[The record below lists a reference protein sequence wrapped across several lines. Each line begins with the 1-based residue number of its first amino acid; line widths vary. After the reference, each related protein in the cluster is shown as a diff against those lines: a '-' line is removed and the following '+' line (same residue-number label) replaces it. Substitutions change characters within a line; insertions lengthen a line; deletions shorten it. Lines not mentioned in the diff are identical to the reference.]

1 MYQYFGGFMSGEE
14 IKITYDTLFDIL
26 RREKD
31 KKEIQKLDENFFA
44 NVAAYFSDKKSI
56 LDKIDDYSEEEADRI
71 KTQIQNAKR
80 IVREIYNAREKK
92 IVEKAIIKARTKSDI
107 ITTEN
112 MLDEEKELFNNL
124 VDVLSKERENVLNK
138 IIKGSKIP
146 KKEKAKQEVKKKGV
160 LVRFLVQIPEFVGM
174 DGENYGPFNPD
185 EIALLPEKIANIL
198 INTDKAE
205 AIESRD

>member
-1 MYQYFGGFMSGEE
+1 MSGEE

-31 KKEIQKLDENFFA
+31 RKDLQKLDENFFA
-44 NVAAYFSDKKSI
+44 NVASYFNDKKSI
-56 LDKIDDYSEEEADRI
+56 LEKIDDYSEDEADRI

-112 MLDEEKELFNNL
+112 MLDEEKELFNSL
-124 VDVLSKERENVLNK
+124 VEILSKERDNVLSK
-138 IIKGSKIP
+138 IIKGDRIP
-146 KKEKAKQEVKKKGV
+146 KKVKEKQEAKKKGV

>member
-1 MYQYFGGFMSGEE
+1 MSGEE

-31 KKEIQKLDENFFA
+31 RKDLQKLDENFFA
-44 NVAAYFSDKKSI
+44 NVASYFNDKKSI
-56 LDKIDDYSEEEADRI
+56 LEKIDNYSEDEADRI

-112 MLDEEKELFNNL
+112 MLDEEKELFNSL
-124 VDVLSKERENVLNK
+124 VEILSKERDNVLSK
-138 IIKGSKIP
+138 IIKGDRIP
-146 KKEKAKQEVKKKGV
+146 KKVKEKQEVKKKGV